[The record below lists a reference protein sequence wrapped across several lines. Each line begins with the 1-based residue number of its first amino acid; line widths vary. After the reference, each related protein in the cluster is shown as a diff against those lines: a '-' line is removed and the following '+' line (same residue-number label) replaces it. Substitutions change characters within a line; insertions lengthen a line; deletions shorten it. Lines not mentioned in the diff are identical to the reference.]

1 MFRPEFVKSQ
11 PKGLVSDGLTS
22 WLSSDSNALEYNLD
36 INEAS
41 NTLYQLTIP
50 KYASYLCED
59 ILLKNKQFIEKSYER
74 LKKFEV
80 NTMTD
85 PEPLVIDL
93 HEKGI
98 NIRYI
103 GLIRQLLKE
112 KDILGKGN
120 SKMSE
125 FLLDLMILRSIK
137 NLWRKKIK
145 HKFSKKASSCNAACV
160 AVSLS
165 VLNKLLKNE
174 RGTSESKFWDSLNDQ
189 IKMMF
194 GDVLSNEEKLTL
206 PHKMKKMW
214 VILKFCQLVGIVIK
228 PKQLELILGEDFQF
242 EFTEP
247 DLEFQPKLK
256 YPPLVDYNVGLY
268 YLQMANESKSV
279 FAKQSYLSNAI
290 QKFRRCR
297 ASSPTNLDF
306 SYYYAFSMFKSHI
319 LNPTE
324 ETDLKFIA
332 VAFSDYIEFL
342 KQNDPA
348 ELKAQIFLNYIT
360 VVIWLCQDQL
370 FHNKLSYL
378 VPLYAPKHKEIFT
391 SQFVSGLIQNE
402 SQVCDEF
409 LDELKLWHRDPASNR
424 VITTLFSLFP
434 VSTSVKCNTILGERA
449 DSFIRSKFFVEA
461 KRINEAEFNKYT
473 IQFADNIKNQIRQQ
487 WMIDCLK
494 LFYQLSPS
502 LPLLYYLFE
511 YTFVTDKEC
520 ISGWEDHIVEEPFSW
535 WFYVQLLI
543 SKDLKIHVILE
554 SSILINAMQLYQM
567 EI

>member
-206 PHKMKKMW
+206 PHK
-214 VILKFCQLVGIVIK
+214 I
-228 PKQLELILGEDFQF
+228 
-242 EFTEP
+242 
-247 DLEFQPKLK
+247 
-256 YPPLVDYNVGLY
+256 
-268 YLQMANESKSV
+268 
-279 FAKQSYLSNAI
+279 
-290 QKFRRCR
+290 
-297 ASSPTNLDF
+297 
-306 SYYYAFSMFKSHI
+306 YYYAFSMFKSHI